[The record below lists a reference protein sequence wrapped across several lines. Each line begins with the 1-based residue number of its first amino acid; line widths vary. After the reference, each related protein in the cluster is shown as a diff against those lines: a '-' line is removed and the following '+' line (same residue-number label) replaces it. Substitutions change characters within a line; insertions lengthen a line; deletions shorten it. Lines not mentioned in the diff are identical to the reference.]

1 MEEIVKKVG
10 RRGFD
15 AIKSEL
21 VGVAVFIGIVWA
33 VFLASG
39 LLPLDKLALRPR
51 ELSGLPGVVTMPFLH
66 GDLKHILSN
75 TFPLLV
81 LLTLLA
87 GSRAKSWKIVAAI
100 LVGSGVLI
108 WLLGPPGEYV
118 GASALVFGLIGFLV
132 AAGFLERRPVPL
144 LIAIVVGVMYGWTA
158 ITGILPFD
166 KQVSELS
173 HFLGLVTGVG
183 LAYIMSLNFDK
194 EDARGPLEKLV

>member
-1 MEEIVKKVG
+1 MEEIVKRVG
-10 RRGFD
+10 RRGFE
-15 AIKSEL
+15 AIKAEL
-21 VGVAVFIGIVWA
+21 VGVGIFLGVVWVA
-33 VFLASG
+33 FFVDG
-39 LLPLDKLALRPR
+39 VLPLDKLALRPR
-51 ELSGLPGVVTMPFLH
+51 SLSGLPGIIAMPFLH
-66 GDLKHILSN
+66 GDLNHILGN
-75 TFPLLV
+75 TFPLFV

-100 LVGSGVLI
+100 IIGSGVLT
-108 WLLGPPGEYV
+108 WLFCMPGEYV

-166 KQVSELS
+166 KQISELS

-183 LAYIMSLNFDK
+183 LAYVMSLNF
-194 EDARGPLEKLV
+194 EAEETQGPLEQVI